1 MQADPQKI
9 TRLLKTAQ
17 GQLEGILK
25 MVEENRYCLDIST
38 QIMAA
43 DAILRR
49 ANREVL
55 QAHLDRCVLDAVES
69 GDKEA
74 AREKLS
80 ELAGVLEKL
89 MK

>member
-1 MQADPQKI
+1 MQADPNKI

-17 GQLEGILK
+17 GQLEGILR
-25 MVEENRYCLDIST
+25 MVEENRYCLDISG

-69 GDKEA
+69 GDREA
-74 AREKLS
+74 ARQKLS

-89 MK
+89 IK